1 MDLALDFSP
10 PPYIANFKS
19 DPLDQVDDFTG
30 ATLRVPSAAWVEM
43 GRNVVGR
50 FEILILLSYEVAASL
65 EEDGRRRGMWYPSE
79 RNRAV
84 REKLQSLRR

>member
-1 MDLALDFSP
+1 M
-10 PPYIANFKS
+10 
-19 DPLDQVDDFTG
+19 
-30 ATLRVPSAAWVEM
+30 RVPSAAWVEM

-65 EEDGRRRGMWYPSE
+65 EEDGRPWNVESE
-79 RNRAV
+79 RAQPSG

>member
-1 MDLALDFSP
+1 
-10 PPYIANFKS
+10 
-19 DPLDQVDDFTG
+19 
-30 ATLRVPSAAWVEM
+30 M

-65 EEDGRRRGMWYPSE
+65 EEDGAWNVESE
-79 RNRAV
+79 RAQPSG